1 MYFQSQV
8 ECIPVQGEM
17 YFRGEFENAGRSSS
31 VSLGVRG
38 CAAGFGN
45 VKWESSR
52 ERREARATL
61 LFRGGPRIQPEKN
74 KIQKILL
81 L

>member
-1 MYFQSQV
+1 MYFQFQV
-8 ECIPVQGEM
+8 GCIPVQGEM

-31 VSLGVRG
+31 VSLG
-38 CAAGFGN
+38 CAARRASEN

-61 LFRGGPRIQPEKN
+61 LARGGSRIQAEM
-74 KIQKILL
+74 
-81 L
+81 